1 MAAPST
7 GEPAPNAPTPGA
19 PGLLALLRA
28 DLAANRANPKGRVV
42 TVAFRL
48 THAARGTGRAP
59 RWSLPVVALYRV
71 AIDWLLGVEIPPS
84 VRAGGGLCVWHGT
97 GMVLHKRVVLGEQV
111 TLRHGVTIGIL
122 GDGLDETAAA
132 PVLGDRVDVG
142 AGAILLG
149 PITVGD
155 DAVIGAGSVVLTDV
169 PAGATA
175 VGNPARILSGPR
187 SADR

>member
-7 GEPAPNAPTPGA
+7 GEPSPNAPTPGS

-28 DLAANRANPKGRVV
+28 DLVANRANPKGRVV

-84 VRAGGGLCVWHGT
+84 VRAGAGLCVWHGT
-97 GMVLHKRVVLGEQV
+97 GLVLHKSVVLGEQV

-122 GDGLDETAAA
+122 GDTRDDTSVG

-149 PITVGD
+149 TITVGD

-175 VGNPARILSGPR
+175 VGNPARILSGRR